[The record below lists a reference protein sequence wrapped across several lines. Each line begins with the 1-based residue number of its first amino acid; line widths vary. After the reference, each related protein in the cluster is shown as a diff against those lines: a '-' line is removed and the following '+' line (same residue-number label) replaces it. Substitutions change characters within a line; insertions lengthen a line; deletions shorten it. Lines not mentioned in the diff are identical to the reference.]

1 MDSITFNTTEN
12 KIVVTLTDGTEQTY
26 TNAQSY
32 LADWPNRKADV
43 IAMGWESDNVG

>member
-1 MDSITFNTTEN
+1 MDSITFNTAEN

-26 TNAQSY
+26 INAQSY

-43 IAMGWESDNVG
+43 IAMGWAEDVE